1 MSDWYYEFVE
11 KWDREHKDSFQEG
24 FFGLR
29 DFYCY
34 IKFVAA

>member
-1 MSDWYYEFVE
+1 MSDWYFEFIE
-11 KWDREHKDSFQEG
+11 QWDNRHKGSYQEG

-34 IKFVAA
+34 IK